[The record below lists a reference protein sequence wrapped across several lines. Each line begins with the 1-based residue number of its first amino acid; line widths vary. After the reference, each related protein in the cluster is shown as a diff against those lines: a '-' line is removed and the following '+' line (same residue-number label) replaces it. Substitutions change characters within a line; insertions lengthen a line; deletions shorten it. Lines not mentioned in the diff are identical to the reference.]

1 MKKSIRKWM
10 ALALSA
16 ACALGLGSG
25 ITGFAQ
31 ETETEQIQEHPAKD
45 VTYLTVF
52 TPQQS
57 CYMNMED
64 IVKKYPYMGEIIH
77 IILSCGKPL
86 EEVLEVD

>member
-64 IVKKYPYMGEIIH
+64 IVNFNVPE
-77 IILSCGKPL
+77 LSASLFPP
-86 EEVLEVD
+86 

>member
-57 CYMNMED
+57 
-64 IVKKYPYMGEIIH
+64 
-77 IILSCGKPL
+77 
-86 EEVLEVD
+86 